1 MSLHL
6 GHRHGRARRESSGD
20 GREEGREDWR
30 RGKRGGDRGG
40 ERVQIAGTGE
50 RIYVAFMHVCAW
62 SKRRAEPGF
71 VVAPG
76 GQPGLRVSD
85 LPRPARRL
93 VGQRATCSPRLPWM
107 PRWPPVRW
115 SYSRGRYRRSVR
127 PRARPPRR
135 AYERPNGRHT
145 VYLFLSFT

>member
-50 RIYVAFMHVCAW
+50 RIYVAYACM
-62 SKRRAEPGF
+62 
-71 VVAPG
+71 
-76 GQPGLRVSD
+76 RV
-85 LPRPARRL
+85 
-93 VGQRATCSPRLPWM
+93 
-107 PRWPPVRW
+107 
-115 SYSRGRYRRSVR
+115 
-127 PRARPPRR
+127 
-135 AYERPNGRHT
+135 E
-145 VYLFLSFT
+145 